1 MFKQLKSLF
10 IEEDKNAKKKAAK
23 EEEAVKE
30 AEIAENQDIVPESSA
45 IPVEHVDATPTST
58 PVQGKVSSKFM
69 DVLLGAMEKNNI
81 EGYDYLEFKKSLKN
95 LSQVGDM
102 DEGTRFQSAFAV
114 AQPLGVS
121 KAKLLETANF
131 YLKVLQ
137 DEEARFETALKNQRS
152 KQIGSREEHIQKLGK
167 SIEQKQK
174 QIEQL
179 QKEIEINQKEMDK
192 IKSEISSSVTK
203 VESTKSNFVA
213 SYNFI
218 VSQIKGDIENINRY
232 LS

>member
-10 IEEDKNAKKKAAK
+10 IEEDKNAKEK
-23 EEEAVKE
+23 AVKE
-30 AEIAENQDIVPESSA
+30 EVKESEAAEDQDIVPESSTT
-45 IPVEHVDATPTST
+45 PVEQPAATTAPTPT
-58 PVQGKVSSKFM
+58 QGKVSSKFM

-95 LSQVGDM
+95 LAQVGNM

-131 YLKVLQ
+131 YLKILQ

-152 KQIGSREEHIQKLGK
+152 KQIGSREEHIQKLGQ

-179 QKEIEINQKEMDK
+179 QKEIAINQKEMDK